1 MFNGSLNTQFQFG
14 DMPTG
19 LTPMPLM
26 DEDEDF
32 LAMLQSTIKPAA
44 ISTMTTA
51 NPADLSSN
59 STVLRNIQLSPSP
72 SESSPSPPNHDTNSA
87 SNIYNIYN
95 NQDMA
100 SRATRS
106 ANKDPFSG
114 EPSSKRKQLDDL
126 DEESDE
132 DAPQRKQQHTDGS
145 CMYIIYIVH
154 PAPSPIPHQP
164 VKPLPML
171 TLSSLPQLLKSRL
184 ASVNQSVVRL
194 VLASYFCDAGR
205 RQWP

>member
-1 MFNGSLNTQFQFG
+1 
-14 DMPTG
+14 
-19 LTPMPLM
+19 MPLI

-44 ISTMTTA
+44 MPPMITA
-51 NPADLSSN
+51 NPADLSVN
-59 STVLRNIQLSPSP
+59 AATLRNAQLSPTST
-72 SESSPSPPNHDTNSA
+72 ESSPSPPNHDTNPA

-106 ANKDPFSG
+106 ANRDPFSG

-126 DEESDE
+126 DDESDE

-145 CMYIIYIVH
+145 CMYIFALYILPFLPSHPQPLEPCAVAYVFLSLASKKSSSKRKSIGGQVSTLSLIFCRAGRRGWPRLPVWRF
-154 PAPSPIPHQP
+154 PAPSIG
-164 VKPLPML
+164 
-171 TLSSLPQLLKSRL
+171 
-184 ASVNQSVVRL
+184 N
-194 VLASYFCDAGR
+194 
-205 RQWP
+205 

>member
-32 LAMLQSTIKPAA
+32 LAMLQSTAKPAA
-44 ISTMTTA
+44 IPTMTTA

-59 STVLRNIQLSPSP
+59 ATVLRNVQLSPPS

-106 ANKDPFSG
+106 ANRDPFSG

-145 CMYIIYIVH
+145 SSKKSSSKRKSIGGQDDTRLQKRKEQNRAAQRAFRERKERHVKDVSRYIDFHFIL
-154 PAPSPIPHQP
+154 ALSPS
-164 VKPLPML
+164 LE
-171 TLSSLPQLLKSRL
+171 
-184 ASVNQSVVRL
+184 N
-194 VLASYFCDAGR
+194 
-205 RQWP
+205 